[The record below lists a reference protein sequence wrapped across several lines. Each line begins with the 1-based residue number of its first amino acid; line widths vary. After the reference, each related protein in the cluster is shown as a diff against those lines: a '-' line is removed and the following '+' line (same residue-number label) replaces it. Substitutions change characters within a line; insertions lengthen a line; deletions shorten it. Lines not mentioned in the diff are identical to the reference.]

1 MMPEGDGMQRGTA
14 TITGSRTIPLALAA
28 LLGIAVIV
36 RLRLFAARR
45 SLWFDEAAVAMNIV
59 ERSFSGLLRPLDHEQ
74 TAAPL
79 FLWAER
85 LALLVGGNNEWALRA
100 LPLVAGLLLPFA
112 MWSVAKRLL
121 APIEALVAVA
131 LVALSPFLI
140 YYANEVK
147 PYGIDALVTTLLILA
162 ALRVQ
167 ERPDAGARW
176 TALALGGMAAILI
189 SIPAPLV
196 LAGVALFLLA
206 RPEVRRASGFARS
219 GGLTAGAWAVAA
231 ALALIVYLPLMRHD
245 SFIGSFM
252 QHYWGTSFLTTEP
265 PGLKSRALNAA
276 SGAIRTTFFD
286 QVMWPQQL
294 NMLMLIGIAGAVRIV
309 MARGAAYAA
318 LFGTPVVLLV
328 IAGALQIY
336 PLGDRL
342 ILFAAPITAL
352 MLAAGVTWPVQ
363 AVRGRWHMPAAIVVG
378 GLMLAVPA
386 WGSLKI
392 LRQPPGRNETR
403 EMIQTIEASRAAPG
417 PAPRVW
423 LSAGSVMAWQ
433 YYTGRTHKPAVE
445 PTPGAPLPQPDS
457 LEAGVLVGKWPQS
470 AEGKSKGDW
479 GMWEIQRL
487 RTADGEC
494 AWMLLSVLEGGERK
508 MLMDAIQR
516 SNSRVAETRTAT
528 GAELLNVCVA
538 QPAQPAQAAPAET
551 NGSTS
556 PR

>member
-1 MMPEGDGMQRGTA
+1 MQRGTA
-14 TITGSRTIPLALAA
+14 TTGPRTIPLVLAT
-28 LLGIAVIV
+28 LLGIAAII

-59 ERSFSGLLRPLDHEQ
+59 DRSFSELLRPLDHQQ

-85 LALLVGGNNEWALRA
+85 IALLVGGNNERALRA

-121 APIEALVAVA
+121 LAPVEALVAVA

-167 ERPDAGARW
+167 ERPDIVARW

-196 LAGVALFLLA
+196 LAGVALFLRA
-206 RPEVRRASGFARS
+206 RPEVRRAPAFARHV
-219 GGLTAGAWAVAA
+219 GVTAGAWAVAA
-231 ALALIVYLPLMRHD
+231 VLALIVYLPLMRHD

-252 QHYWGTSFLTTEP
+252 QHYWGTSFLTNEP
-265 PGLKSRALNAA
+265 PGLKSRALDAA

-286 QVMWPQQL
+286 RVMWPQQL

-309 MARGAAYAA
+309 RARGFAYAA
-318 LFGTPVVLLV
+318 LFGTPLLLLV
-328 IAGALQIY
+328 IAGALHIY

-352 MLAAGVTWPVQ
+352 MLAAGVTWPAQ
-363 AVRGRWHMPAAIVVG
+363 LVRGRLHMPAAILVG
-378 GLMLAVPA
+378 ALMLAVPA
-386 WGSLKI
+386 WASLKI

-403 EMIQTIEASRAAPG
+403 EMIQAIEASRAAPG

-433 YYTGRTHKPAVE
+433 YYTGRRHQSAVE
-445 PTPGAPLPQPDS
+445 PKPGAPLPQPDS

-494 AWMLLSVLEGGERK
+494 AWMLLSVLEDGERE
-508 MLMDAIQR
+508 MLMDAIRR
-516 SNSRVAETRTAT
+516 SNSRLAETRTAT
-528 GAELLNVCVA
+528 GGELLNVCVA
-538 QPAQPAQAAPAET
+538 QPAQPAQPAPAES
-551 NGSTS
+551 NGQT
-556 PR
+556 PRR